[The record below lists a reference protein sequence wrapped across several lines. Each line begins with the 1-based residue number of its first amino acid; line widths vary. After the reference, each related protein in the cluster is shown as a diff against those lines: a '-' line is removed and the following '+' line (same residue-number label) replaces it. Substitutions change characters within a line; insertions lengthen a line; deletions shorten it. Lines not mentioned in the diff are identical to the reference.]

1 MYKENINF
9 SLSYL
14 FLPDI
19 CLLTGSYKKI
29 LIRGL
34 YGYRGTVPEIFL
46 TQPDFLVYN
55 NYNMNPIS
63 QIKLER
69 EDKMIKLTFPYN
81 PIHIEKSRLS
91 LAIVG
96 TLIKNIE
103 VFPTEKAF

>member
-1 MYKENINF
+1 
-9 SLSYL
+9 
-14 FLPDI
+14 
-19 CLLTGSYKKI
+19 
-29 LIRGL
+29 
-34 YGYRGTVPEIFL
+34 
-46 TQPDFLVYN
+46 
-55 NYNMNPIS
+55 MNPIS

-69 EDKMIKLTFPYN
+69 EDKRIKLTFPYN